1 MLCHK
6 IYTYMHNFAGNLI
19 CTSIGVGYIIQT
31 LFIVQNIWYSPNP
44 IDELIFFKM
53 VELKPP
59 TRKAFLLGQGCD
71 DTVLRR

>member
-1 MLCHK
+1 
-6 IYTYMHNFAGNLI
+6 MHNFAGNLI

-53 VELKPP
+53 VIAPP
-59 TRKAFLLGQGCD
+59 TSNLLYLYFCD
-71 DTVLRR
+71 PSTGMALGLPH